1 MATAFVNK
9 HITRVLAAGG
19 TVADPTWLAT
29 VDTWIASQG
38 LYGSLGDW
46 SNPAFGIIKN
56 GSNEISKIM
65 GLGTT
70 WLPRLGD
77 LTPSAPTSTTYDA
90 TAIGGLPAW
99 TNAVN
104 TAYSYYGAARGGT
117 IRVEP
122 IRRKHDQGLTVV
134 SVYKKNHSN
143 VSSML
148 GLGQFGGIYLQNTS
162 GSPGSCKFA
171 VGPIGG
177 TVFSDTHGTTLAN
190 NAVHIVGGT
199 FNGDQVISYV
209 EGVAGSGSSTGYVT
223 TNSGDNQYRPLLGGA
238 NLVNQFYYALVS
250 GSSTSSY
257 TLSSTGTTRAIT
269 STANEA
275 VMSTSDLIWFYT
287 PLTPTQMASL
297 NTLLRTRYGP

>member
-19 TVADPTWLAT
+19 TVAEPAWASD
-29 VDTWIASQG
+29 VDAWISSQS
-38 LYGSLGDW
+38 LYGNLFDW
-46 SNPAFGIIKN
+46 SNPAFGVIKN

-65 GLGTT
+65 GFGTT

-77 LTPSAPTSTTYDA
+77 LTPSAPASTTYDA
-90 TAIGGLPAW
+90 TAIGSKPAW
-99 TNAVN
+99 TNAAN
-104 TAYSYYGAARGGT
+104 TAYSYYGAARDGT

-122 IRRKHDQGLTVV
+122 IRRKHAQGLTVV
-134 SVYKKNHSN
+134 AVYKKNHAN

-148 GLGQFGGIYLQNTS
+148 GLGQFGGIYLQNTA

-177 TVFSDTHGTTLAN
+177 TTFTDTHGTTLAN
-190 NAVHIVGGT
+190 NAVHIIGGT

-209 EGVAGSGSSTGYVT
+209 EGVAGSGSSTGYAT
-223 TNSGDNQYRPLLGGA
+223 TNSGANQYRPLLGGA

-257 TLSSTGTTRAIT
+257 TLSSTSTTRAIT

-275 VMSTSDLIWFYT
+275 VMSISDLIIFDT
-287 PLTPTQMASL
+287 ALTPSQMSSL
-297 NTLLRTRYGP
+297 NTLLRTRYGA